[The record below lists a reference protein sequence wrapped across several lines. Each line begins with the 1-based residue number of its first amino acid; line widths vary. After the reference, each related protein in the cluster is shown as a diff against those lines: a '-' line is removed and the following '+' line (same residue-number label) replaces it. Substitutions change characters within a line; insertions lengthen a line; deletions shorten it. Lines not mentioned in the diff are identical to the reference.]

1 MLCNVLSVI
10 YILLLIKAKKQK
22 GEISN
27 VSGDDSRVQN
37 LFSEDTGSNS
47 FYAYLTQ
54 K

>member
-1 MLCNVLSVI
+1 MFN

-27 VSGDDSRVQN
+27 VSSDDNRVQN
-37 LFSEDTGSNS
+37 LFTEDNGSNS
-47 FYAYLTQ
+47 VLSHFTQ